1 MAGRFRFRLEAV
13 RRVRKQTQDTQ
24 RRVVAGAVQAVQ
36 EVENRMGRLT
46 EELDLTMDRSRD
58 ARRPRD
64 LDISALRSH
73 QVYRGCIHRRLLESA
88 TEIVKRRATLDVERS
103 KLAETTKRLK
113 AIEKLR
119 ERKLA
124 SHVKAIARAEQA
136 GQDETATGMYLR
148 ALGAVRAGGMTS

>member
-24 RRVVAGAVQAVQ
+24 RCVVADAVQAVQ

-88 TEIVKRRATLDVERS
+88 TEIVKRRATLDAERS

-124 SHVKAIARAEQA
+124 SHVKALEREEQA
-136 GQDETATGMYLR
+136 GHDETAAGLYLR
-148 ALGAVRAGGMTS
+148 ALAARRGGGVTS

>member
-13 RRVRKQTQDTQ
+13 RRVRKQALDAQ
-24 RRVVAGAVQAVQ
+24 RRVVADAVQAVQ

-58 ARRPRD
+58 ARRLYD

-88 TEIVKRRATLDVERS
+88 TELVTRRATLDVERS
-103 KLAETTKRLK
+103 KLAETTKGLK

-119 ERKLA
+119 ERELA
-124 SHVKAIARAEQA
+124 SHFKALAREEQA
-136 GQDETATGMYLR
+136 AYDETAAGLYMR
-148 ALGAVRAGGMTS
+148 ALGASRAGGLTS

>member
-1 MAGRFRFRLEAV
+1 M
-13 RRVRKQTQDTQ
+13 
-24 RRVVAGAVQAVQ
+24 
-36 EVENRMGRLT
+36 
-46 EELDLTMDRSRD
+46 
-58 ARRPRD
+58 
-64 LDISALRSH
+64 H
-73 QVYRGCIHRRLLESA
+73 RGLLAPA

>member
-13 RRVRKQTQDTQ
+13 RRVRKQAQDTQ

-46 EELDLTMDRSRD
+46 EELNLTMDRSRD
-58 ARRPRD
+58 ARRLHD
-64 LDISALRSH
+64 LDLSVLRSH

-88 TEIVKRRATLDVERS
+88 TELVQRRASLDVERS

-124 SHVKAIARAEQA
+124 SHVRAWEREEQA
-136 GQDETATGMYLR
+136 GHGEAAVGLYLR
-148 ALGAVRAGGMTS
+148 ALGASRAGGVTS